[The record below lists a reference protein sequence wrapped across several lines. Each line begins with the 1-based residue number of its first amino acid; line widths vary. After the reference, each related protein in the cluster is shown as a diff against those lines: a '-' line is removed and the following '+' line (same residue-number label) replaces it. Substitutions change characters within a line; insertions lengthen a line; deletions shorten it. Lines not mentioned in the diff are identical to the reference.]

1 MLRFTITDRR
11 LNPTGKSL
19 PNRQRFM
26 ERVKHAVREAANRQ
40 IKGRNIEDQ
49 SDTEVSISR
58 DGIDE
63 PNFEYDIKK
72 GIWDYV
78 LPGNKDYT
86 VGDTIERPPE
96 GGGRGSG
103 GSPDG
108 EGEDDFRFY
117 ISYEEFVNA
126 ILEDL
131 SLPDMIKETQKQSIS
146 YTLRRAGYTTV
157 GPASNLALER
167 TMIHSLG
174 RRISLKKPKL
184 ERILE
189 LEAQLVEET
198 DEKIRIQIEDDIT
211 TLRAQAD
218 AINFMEKADLRYNN
232 YIRHPNPMTK
242 AVVFMLMDVSGSMGE
257 REKTI
262 AKKFFVLLYLFL
274 QRKYKYTDVVFIRH
288 HHTAEE
294 CDQET
299 FFHKQETGGTVVS
312 TAYDVMRTVIR
323 DRYNVNEWNIYLAQA
338 SDGDNT
344 DSDGNWCELKL
355 GTMLPWIQYAAYV
368 EIGREITSDYYHAAE
383 SSLWK
388 TWGNLQAKFQNMARR
403 KITKENQV
411 VDVFRSLFKKQGT
424 GTAEAA

>member
-11 LNPTGKSL
+11 LNPNGKSL

-26 ERVKHAVREAANRQ
+26 ERVKQSVREAANRS
-40 IKGRNIEDQ
+40 IKGRDINDQ
-49 SDTEVSISR
+49 SDAEVSISR

-63 PNFEYDIKK
+63 PQFEYDAKK
-72 GIWDYV
+72 GIWDYI
-78 LPGNKDYT
+78 LPGNKEYS
-86 VGDTIERPPE
+86 VGDTIDKPPE
-96 GGGRGSG
+96 GGGRGSQ

-108 EGEDDFRFY
+108 DGEDDFRFY
-117 ISYEEFVNA
+117 ISYDEFVDA

-131 SLPDMIKETQKQSIS
+131 SLPDMIKETQKQTVSF
-146 YTLRRAGYTTV
+146 TMRRAGYTTV
-157 GPASNLALER
+157 GAASNLALER

-184 ERILE
+184 VRIEQLE
-189 LEAQLVEET
+189 EQLAEED
-198 DEKIRIQIEDDIT
+198 DEEVRARIEDEIT
-211 TLRAQAD
+211 TLKVRAN

-232 YIRHPNPMTK
+232 FVKQPNPMTK
-242 AVVFMLMDVSGSMGE
+242 AVVFMCMDVSGSMTE

-299 FFHKQETGGTVVS
+299 FFHKPETGGTVVS
-312 TAYDVMRTVIR
+312 TAYDVMREVIR
-323 DRYNVNEWNIYLAQA
+323 DRYDVNEWNIYLAQA

-344 DSDGNWCELKL
+344 DSDGHWCQMKL
-355 GTMLPWIQYAAYV
+355 GAMLPWLQYAAYI
-368 EIGREITSDYYHAAE
+368 EIGKPPSDYFNASE
-383 SSLWK
+383 TSLWK
-388 TWGNLQAKFQNMARR
+388 TFGFLQAKFQNVVRR
-403 KITKENQV
+403 KLTDEKQV
-411 VDVFRSLFKKQGT
+411 VEVFRSLFKQDAGKVK
-424 GTAEAA
+424 TA